1 MSRFYLIGGHDFDT
15 KNNYIAKRLL
25 DLTHKTNPTIVLV
38 PLASNDSE
46 KQLIILKENMLL

>member
-25 DLTHKTNPTIVLV
+25 DLTHKTNPTIALV

-46 KQLIILKENMLL
+46 KQLIIF

>member
-1 MSRFYLIGGHDFDT
+1 MSMFYLIGGHDFDT

-38 PLASNDSE
+38 PLASMIVK

>member
-25 DLTHKTNPTIVLV
+25 DLTHKTNPNNCFSTTSI
-38 PLASNDSE
+38 
-46 KQLIILKENMLL
+46 KW